1 MNVQVKKILFPT
13 DFSEGS
19 EVSAPYALDLAGHYG
34 ARIYIMHVIYDIT
47 RASALYVTSINTDA
61 LYDEMEASARQELEQ
76 FAGRH
81 FGAHEDRELVLV
93 RGNPYEDIIRYAAEK
108 GIDLIVMSSHG
119 RKGLDRVLFGS
130 TASRVV
136 RNAPCPVLTVR
147 IPS

>member
-1 MNVQVKKILFPT
+1 MNVQVGKILFPT
-13 DFSEGS
+13 DFSQGS
-19 EVSAPYALDLAGHYG
+19 EISAPYALDLAGHYG

-61 LYDEMEASARQELEQ
+61 LYEEMEASARQELEQ

-81 FGAHEDRELVLV
+81 FGAYEDRELVLL
-93 RGNPYEDIIRYAAEK
+93 RGNPYEDIIRYAGEG

-119 RKGLDRVLFGS
+119 RRGLDRVLFGS
-130 TASRVV
+130 TASKVV
-136 RNAPCPVLTVR
+136 KNAPCPVLTVR